1 MPSPEHDQIV
11 ELLVAQRAAEGA
23 GGAEL
28 SLDERRAG
36 YEAVMELFPLP
47 DGLVVE
53 EVDAGGVPADRLSFA
68 GADDDSGPVVLY
80 LHGGGYCIG
89 SPRTH
94 RDLASRI
101 AEAAGGSAIVPA
113 YRLAPE
119 HPFPAA
125 VDDSLAAYR
134 WLVTEVG
141 AERIVLAGDS
151 AGGGLALCL
160 AVAARDARL
169 PLPAGIACFSPW
181 TDLDLAGE
189 SMSGASDPIL
199 TRTEVAAMRDAYLA
213 GADRR
218 APLASPLY
226 ADLRGLP
233 PVLVHVGT
241 AELVLDDSRRIVDA
255 LPDAELVEWPDLVHV
270 FPHVAPHAPESVA
283 AVHAIGHFAQ
293 TVARCSAGRGLLV

>member
-23 GGAEL
+23 GGTEL

-36 YEAVMELFPLP
+36 YETVMELFPLP

-53 EVDAGGVPADRLSFA
+53 EVDAGGVPADGLSFDGGAA
-68 GADDDSGPVVLY
+68 GAPVVLY
-80 LHGGGYCIG
+80 FHGGGYCIG

-101 AEAAGGSAIVPA
+101 AQAAGGSAIVPD

-125 VDDSLAAYR
+125 VDDALATYG
-134 WLVTEVG
+134 WLVAHVEV
-141 AERIVLAGDS
+141 ERIVLAGDS

-160 AVAARDARL
+160 ALAARDVGL
-169 PLPAGIACFSPW
+169 PLPAGIACLSPW
-181 TDLDLAGE
+181 TDLDLRGE
-189 SMSGASDPIL
+189 SMLSAPDPIL
-199 TRTEVAAMRDAYLA
+199 THAEVVALRDAYLA
-213 GADRR
+213 GTDPRT
-218 APLASPLY
+218 PLASPLY

-233 PVLVHVGT
+233 SVLVHVGT

-255 LPDAELVEWPDLVHV
+255 LRDAELVEWPDLVHV

-283 AVHAIGHFAQ
+283 AVQSIGDFARRV
-293 TVARCSAGRGLLV
+293 TRCSADPGRG

>member
-11 ELLVAQRAAEGA
+11 ELLVAQRAAEGTS
-23 GGAEL
+23 GTDL

-36 YEAVMELFPLP
+36 YETVMELFPLP

-53 EVDAGGVPADRLSFA
+53 EIDAGGVPADRLSFA
-68 GADDDSGPVVLY
+68 GSAAAGPVLLY
-80 LHGGGYCIG
+80 FHGGGYCIG

-101 AEAAGGSAIVPA
+101 AQAAGGTAIVPD

-125 VDDSLAAYR
+125 VDDALAAYG
-134 WLVTEVG
+134 WLVAHVEV
-141 AERIVLAGDS
+141 ERIVLAGDS

-160 AVAARDARL
+160 ALAARDAGL
-169 PLPAGIACFSPW
+169 PLPAGIACLSPW
-181 TDLDLAGE
+181 TDLELAGE
-189 SMSGASDPIL
+189 SMLSAPDPIL
-199 TRTEVAAMRDAYLA
+199 THAEVVALRDAYLVDT
-213 GADRR
+213 DRR
-218 APLASPLY
+218 TPLASPLY
-226 ADLRGLP
+226 ADLHGLP

-241 AELVLDDSRRIVDA
+241 AELVLDDSRRIVEA

-283 AVHAIGHFAQ
+283 AVQSIGRFVRRV
-293 TVARCSAGRGLLV
+293 TRCSADPGRG